1 MAISPC
7 KGGGVEGEGEGED
20 EGEGA
25 GKCHAAIVSASAAS
39 AASTAPDSR
48 KAFSSGVAPPLP
60 PPRSH
65 RVVGKAAAQ
74 LRRKAYV
81 SVSLVCQCARAG
93 LALYGSY
100 EEV

>member
-1 MAISPC
+1 M
-7 KGGGVEGEGEGED
+7 EGEGEGED

-25 GKCHAAIVSASAAS
+25 GKCHAAIISASAAS

-81 SVSLVCQCARAG
+81 SVSANRGHLYKRESDEKSDPSPMLQCQT
-93 LALYGSY
+93 
-100 EEV
+100 

>member
-25 GKCHAAIVSASAAS
+25 GKCHAAIVSASAASAAS

-81 SVSLVCQCARAG
+81 SVSVCASRFST
-93 LALYGSY
+93 LWIL
-100 EEV
+100 